1 MDTLLHSDVEF
12 PPIFH
17 PDVKIEDTNYFIC
30 TESAIARLLQS
41 AHRFRKNFKDTNV
54 VSIGNSAL
62 KVIREEHVTR
72 TDDHCAHRIE
82 ILGKSRLYE
91 FSHSN
96 IPSIGGSATV
106 RLHTYDYNASIN

>member
-1 MDTLLHSDVEF
+1 MVLSVSLLAQGMDSKV
-12 PPIFH
+12 
-17 PDVKIEDTNYFIC
+17 
-30 TESAIARLLQS
+30 S
-41 AHRFRKNFKDTNV
+41 KDTNFV
-54 VSIGNSAL
+54 CIENATC

-91 FSHSN
+91 FSYSN